1 MVVIL
6 CNYQIEFMMNLSEQS
21 LNQLVIYKK
30 SLDVFNLSR
39 RVAAYITDDKDV
51 ISMYRSGTKTDNY
64 ADNLVM
70 NAFRLVPKVVETET
84 QSNPGVKLK
93 YAQSL
98 RYFIDRLY
106 QDCLKLEGTKIQG
119 VDFVRMLRK
128 ELIILRKIHRRY
140 VKSLL

>member
-1 MVVIL
+1 
-6 CNYQIEFMMNLSEQS
+6 MNLSEEG
-21 LNQLVIYKK
+21 LNKLVIYRK

-39 RVAAYITDDKDV
+39 RIANYITDDKDM
-51 ISMYRSGTKTDNY
+51 ISMYRSGRRADNY

-84 QSNPGVKLK
+84 QSNPGIKLK

-106 QDCLKLEGTKIQG
+106 QDCLKLESTKIQG
-119 VDFVRMLRK
+119 SDFVRMLRK
-128 ELIILRKIHRRY
+128 ELIILKKIHRRY
-140 VKSLL
+140 VKSLV

>member
-1 MVVIL
+1 LVVIL

>member
-1 MVVIL
+1 
-6 CNYQIEFMMNLSEQS
+6 MNLSEEG
-21 LNQLVIYKK
+21 LNKLVIYRK

-39 RVAAYITDDKDV
+39 RIANYITDDKDM
-51 ISMYRSGTKTDNY
+51 ISMYRSGRRADNY

-84 QSNPGVKLK
+84 QSNPGIKLK

-106 QDCLKLEGTKIQG
+106 QDCLRLESTKIQG
-119 VDFVRMLRK
+119 SDFVRMLRK
-128 ELIILRKIHRRY
+128 ELIILKKIHRRY
-140 VKSLL
+140 VKSLV

>member
-21 LNQLVIYKK
+21 LNMLVIYKK

>member
-1 MVVIL
+1 M
-6 CNYQIEFMMNLSEQS
+6 CKYQIEGVMNLSEQG
-21 LNQLVIYKK
+21 LNQLVIYRK
-30 SLDVFNLSR
+30 SLDIFNLSR
-39 RVAAYITDDKDV
+39 RIANYITDDKDL

-84 QSNPGVKLK
+84 QSNPGIKLK

-106 QDCLKLEGTKIQG
+106 QDCLKLESTKIQG
-119 VDFVRMLRK
+119 IDFVRMLRK
-128 ELIILRKIHRRY
+128 ELIILKKIHRRY
-140 VKSLL
+140 VKSLF